1 MSFRECIVNGEAE
14 GSLTPEQSENAR
26 QLFDELEQE
35 YTGRMSAA
43 AAKAKAAR
51 ETFDTLQFQVTQ
63 RKRRKIQQIRAWK
76 RVSMNLDKYRD
87 LRGNINYGRAA
98 LALIDKDEL
107 SRYSSVV
114 QRQGAV
120 ERIALSKM
128 DNVLATFRKT
138 LIGAR
143 LNLKI

>member
-63 RKRRKIQQIRAWK
+63 RKRRKIQA
-76 RVSMNLDKYRD
+76 D
-87 LRGNINYGRAA
+87 
-98 LALIDKDEL
+98 
-107 SRYSSVV
+107 
-114 QRQGAV
+114 QGV
-120 ERIALSKM
+120 E
-128 DNVLATFRKT
+128 TCFYEP
-138 LIGAR
+138 G
-143 LNLKI
+143 